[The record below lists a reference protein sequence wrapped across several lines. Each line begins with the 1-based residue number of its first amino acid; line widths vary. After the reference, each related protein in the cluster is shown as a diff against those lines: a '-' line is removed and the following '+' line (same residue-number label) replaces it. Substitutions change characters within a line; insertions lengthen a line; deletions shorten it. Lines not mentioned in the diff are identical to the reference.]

1 MDYEQLRR
9 TEWSELIETRYDHW
23 IQGLPLGEA
32 RDAFV
37 DRLYDAF
44 EEGHN
49 DELPL
54 SFEEDCSDRVGVI
67 QEVLAS
73 LLPSE
78 RSFLRRHPEHL
89 GLRCEAY
96 SLGIPLEQ
104 LIASQLSNS
113 QRARLSELALDALMP
128 AFPVMRS
135 A

>member
-1 MDYEQLRR
+1 MEYEDLQRAG
-9 TEWSELIETRYDHW
+9 WSALIEARYDHW

-44 EEGHN
+44 EQGRN
-49 DELPL
+49 DDLPL

-67 QEVLAS
+67 REVFAP

-89 GLRCEAY
+89 GLRCESY
-96 SLGIPLEQ
+96 CLGIPLEQ
-104 LIASQLSNS
+104 LIANRHLSNS

-128 AFPVMRS
+128 AFPV
-135 A
+135 AA